1 MSHGQIIAGI
11 LADALAGAA
20 GQPAGFGQMLS
31 QQRQQQQEEAQWS
44 RRHQTELQD
53 QMDLKRF
60 EYANKPQD
68 VSPMMRDADAWL
80 KMTPEQRAAAREAN
94 AIKPQFIPDGLGGGQ
109 WAQPPASTGPKPG
122 LTFTPL
128 PANGGPTPSA
138 SGTFP
143 DWRNAPGTM
152 TSGRRTVEGNRLVG
166 GVPNSGH
173 LRGDKADYVGTTAA
187 ALRAYYGPSAKILDE
202 RTHLDVS
209 LPGYGRF
216 PYFGK
221 RGTTGLK

>member
-1 MSHGQIIAGI
+1 MAASPPEGMQDHGEKQRLDHAIRQ
-11 LADALAGAA
+11 AA
-20 GQPAGFGQMLS
+20 
-31 QQRQQQQEEAQWS
+31 
-44 RRHQTELQD
+44 
-53 QMDLKRF
+53 
-60 EYANKPQD
+60 D
-68 VSPMMRDADAWL
+68 VSPIDARCSSMDENDARSNGC
-80 KMTPEQRAAAREAN
+80 RAQAN
-94 AIKPQFIPDGLGGGQ
+94 ARIKPQFIPDGLGGGQ
-109 WAQPPASTGPKPG
+109 WAQPPAGPKPG

-216 PYFGK
+216 PYYGK